1 MEEVRTVIKEDRYLD
16 FKNEFFEKYGLNTVN
31 PKGF

>member
-1 MEEVRTVIKEDRYLD
+1 MEEARIAIKEDRYLD
-16 FKNEFFEKYGLNTVN
+16 FKNEFFEKYGLNVIN